1 MKMGSVMPIG
11 RSFLRGCL
19 RGPFASLLLG
29 VALLAAPP
37 LRADDP
43 PAKPAVARDLGDA
56 FQKGPIGLQAE
67 VIRKGARLP
76 LFQVPVL
83 RYQDRVEVS
92 LSGEAFDPRVTQAD
106 WTLIVVFLP
115 RTVAPTER
123 GVVELRLKRKGEAM
137 MVAPFTAPYDAIP
150 MFFLVPDTGGR
161 RKILTDLSAHLEA
174 FRAICL
180 KLSDLTEQ
188 RAHADRFLAG
198 LDTIRKD
205 QSPASYDAAVFNFLK
220 AYGGQ
225 VSQDFQVFL
234 ARNSASNL
242 EKFQFLTQEFT
253 RTNLLSPNAG
263 DGSVSL
269 QGQSVSGPLRPAS
282 AYVAIAFDLVQIF
295 QNLWPGHQFQYV
307 PALARDF
314 DGAHAQLWYGDWIH
328 TTGEVRGAL
337 VFSPCRWTDA
347 DPPAFTFDLPPEGS
361 LLQPFG
367 RLQIHAR
374 TQGNLPFALYGH
386 GWQLVLEG
394 PKGAPL
400 APLPLAPSPD
410 RQAFVIM
417 PGPAQEALRRADL
430 LAVKARIEGAWGFDP
445 VTTPPVDLPA
455 GLDPAWVPTAEE
467 RSHFM
472 LGQGCAFRLPAPW
485 AACVG
490 RVIFHPAGGAGSS
503 LEAELKAQADGS
515 RLATFKALVGT
526 AGPGTL
532 DLLLSGASQPALR
545 VPLALLPPLPVVD
558 HVEVHQGEATLR
570 VVGSHLREAR
580 ACVLGGVT
588 FAPGQRTPEGW
599 TFLNAQKAIP
609 GEAGDLLQGE
619 LRLGDDRTLP
629 LQDVPL
635 LPPRPQIGIVQVIPE
650 HPARGL
656 ALSADRPLIPPD
668 EPVLVSVLPG
678 RKGAYPFGR
687 KPQLLFR
694 SSEDPATIIPLPARH
709 LRMVGRG
716 QRLLANLKLSDLFGA
731 SGAGHLEIQVSDAK
745 AGASAWVP
753 LQPLFLELPE
763 VKDLRL
769 EGAGARLE
777 GPALET
783 IEAVAASPAGP
794 WMPFSFGF
802 TEGLETG
809 GTPAPATD
817 GALFLRLYGWPD
829 LVVRLQG
836 PPPPKAAAPSP
847 VPGTV
852 ALPAVPRV
860 APVKGPEAP
869 KAPTVEAPRVP
880 AAPAPAKGGPPEPH

>member
-1 MKMGSVMPIG
+1 MPTG
-11 RSFLRGCL
+11 RSLLRGCL
-19 RGPFASLLLG
+19 RGPATCLLG
-29 VALLAAPP
+29 LVLGSGLL

-83 RYQDRVEVS
+83 HYEDRVEVR

-106 WTLIVVFLP
+106 WTLVVVFLP

-123 GVVELRLKRKGEAM
+123 GVVELRLKRKGDAM
-137 MVAPFTAPYDAIP
+137 VAAPFTAPYDAIP

-161 RKILTDLSAHLEA
+161 RKVLTDLSAHLEA
-174 FRAICL
+174 FRSICL

-188 RAHADRFLAG
+188 RANADRFFAG

-220 AYGGQ
+220 AYGGPL
-225 VSQDFQVFL
+225 SQDFQVFL
-234 ARNSASNL
+234 ARNDASNL

-253 RTNLLSPNAG
+253 RTNLLSPGMGGAN
-263 DGSVSL
+263 GSVSL

-314 DGAHAQLWYGDWIH
+314 DGSRAQLWYGDWIH

-347 DPPAFTFDLPPEGS
+347 EPPAFTFDLPAGGS

-367 RLQIHAR
+367 RLQVHPKAKS
-374 TQGNLPFALYGH
+374 NLPFALYGH
-386 GWQLVLEG
+386 GWQLVFEA
-394 PKGAPL
+394 PKGS
-400 APLPLAPSPD
+400 PLPPIPLLPSPD
-410 RQAFVIM
+410 RQAFILAAG
-417 PGPAQEALRRADL
+417 PGQDALRARNL
-430 LAVKARIEGAWGFDP
+430 LGVKARIEGDWGFDP
-445 VTTPPVDLPA
+445 VASPVVDLAA
-455 GLDPAWVPTAEE
+455 GLDSAWKPAEAE
-467 RSHFM
+467 RARFM
-472 LGQGCAFRLPAPW
+472 VGETCTFRLPAPW

-490 RVIFHPAGGAGSS
+490 RLVFHPARSEGST
-503 LEAELKAQADGS
+503 LEAELKVQPDGS
-515 RLATFKALVGT
+515 RTASFKTLPGP

-532 DLLLSGASQPALR
+532 DLYPSGGGQPTLR
-545 VPLALLPPLPVVD
+545 VPLVLLPPLPVVD
-558 HVEVHQGEATLR
+558 HVEVHQGETTLR
-570 VVGSHLREAR
+570 VVGSHLREAA
-580 ACVLGGVT
+580 ACILGGVT

-599 TFLNAQKAIP
+599 TFFNAHTPVP

-619 LRLGDDRTLP
+619 LRLGDDRVLS
-629 LQDVPL
+629 LKDVPL
-635 LPPRPQIGIVQVIPE
+635 LPPRPQVGPVQVIPE
-650 HPARGL
+650 HSPKGL
-656 ALSADRPLIPPD
+656 PLSADRPLIPPD
-668 EPVLVSVLPG
+668 GPVMISVLPG

-687 KPQLLFR
+687 KPQILLR
-694 SSEDPATIIPLPARH
+694 SSEDPATARPVPPQH

-716 QRLLANLKLSDLFGA
+716 QRLLATIKLSDLFGA
-731 SGAGHLEIQVSDAK
+731 AGAGHVELQVSDAK

-753 LQPLFLELPE
+753 LPPLFLDLPE
-763 VKDLRL
+763 VEAVHAEGAKARL
-769 EGAGARLE
+769 EGA
-777 GPALET
+777 ALET
-783 IEAVAASPAGP
+783 IEAVAPAPGGP
-794 WMPFSFGF
+794 WTPFSFGF
-802 TEGLETG
+802 QGGQETG
-809 GTPAPATD
+809 DAPVPAAD

-836 PPPPKAAAPSP
+836 PVPPKAVAPAPAPSP
-847 VPGTV
+847 LP
-852 ALPAVPRV
+852 LPAVPQV

-869 KAPTVEAPRVP
+869 KPPTVEVPRAP
-880 AAPAPAKGGPPEPH
+880 AAPVPAKGGPPQAR

>member
-1 MKMGSVMPIG
+1 MPTG
-11 RSFLRGCL
+11 RSLLRGCL
-19 RGPFASLLLG
+19 RGSAACLLG
-29 VALLAAPP
+29 LAVASGPL

-83 RYQDRVEVS
+83 RYEDRVEVS

-106 WTLIVVFLP
+106 WTLVVVFLP

-137 MVAPFTAPYDAIP
+137 VAAPFTAPYDAIP

-174 FRAICL
+174 FRSICL

-188 RAHADRFLAG
+188 RANADRFFAS

-205 QSPASYDAAVFNFLK
+205 QSPASYDAAVYNFLK
-220 AYGGQ
+220 AYGGPL
-225 VSQDFQVFL
+225 SQDFQVFL
-234 ARNSASNL
+234 ARNDASNL

-253 RTNLLSPNAG
+253 RTNLLSPTAG

-314 DGAHAQLWYGDWIH
+314 DGPRAQLWYGDWIH

-347 DPPAFTFDLPPEGS
+347 DPPAFTFDLPADGS

-367 RLQIHAR
+367 RLQVHPKAKS
-374 TQGNLPFALYGH
+374 NLPFALYGH
-386 GWQLVLEG
+386 GWHLVLDA
-394 PKGAPL
+394 PKDGPL
-400 APLPLAPSPD
+400 APLPLTPSPD
-410 RQAFVIM
+410 RQSFILAA
-417 PGPAQEALRRADL
+417 GPAQDALRARNL
-430 LAVKARIEGAWGFDP
+430 LGVKARIEGQWGFDP
-445 VTTPPVDLPA
+445 VSTPAVELPA
-455 GLDPAWVPTAEE
+455 GLDPAWKPSEAE
-467 RSHFM
+467 RARFM
-472 LGQGCAFRLPAPW
+472 VGEACAFRLPAPW

-490 RVIFHPAGGAGSS
+490 RLVFHPAQATGST
-503 LEAELKAQADGS
+503 LEAELKVQLDGS
-515 RLATFKALVGT
+515 RLAAFKAPQGP
-526 AGPGTL
+526 AGLGTL
-532 DLLLSGASQPALR
+532 DLFPSGGGQPALR
-545 VPLALLPPLPVVD
+545 VPVALLPPLPVVD
-558 HVEVHQGEATLR
+558 HVEVHQGENALR
-570 VVGSHLREAR
+570 VVGSHLQEAS
-580 ACVLGGVT
+580 ACVLAGVT

-599 TFLNAQKAIP
+599 TFLNAQKPVP

-619 LRLGDDRTLP
+619 LRLGDDRVLS
-629 LQDVPL
+629 LKDVPL
-635 LPPRPQIGIVQVIPE
+635 LPPRPQIGPVQVIPE
-650 HPARGL
+650 HAPKGL
-656 ALSADRPLIPPD
+656 PLSADRPLIPPD
-668 EPVLVSVLPG
+668 APVMISVLPG

-687 KPQLLFR
+687 KPQILLR
-694 SSEDPATIIPLPARH
+694 SSEDPATARPVPPQH

-716 QRLLANLKLSDLFGA
+716 QRLLATLKLSDLFGA
-731 SGAGHLEIQVSDAK
+731 AGAGHLELQVSDAK

-763 VKDLRL
+763 VEAVHL
-769 EGAGARLE
+769 EGTSARLE
-777 GPALET
+777 GPVLET
-783 IEAVAASPAGP
+783 IEAVAPAPGGP
-794 WMPFSFGF
+794 WTPFGF
-802 TEGLETG
+802 GFQDGLETG
-809 GTPAPATD
+809 PAPAPAAD

-836 PPPPKAAAPSP
+836 PVPPKAVAPAPAPS
-847 VPGTV
+847 V
-852 ALPAVPRV
+852 ALPAAPQV

-869 KAPTVEAPRVP
+869 KSPTVEVPRAP
-880 AAPAPAKGGPPEPH
+880 AAPVPAKGGLSQAL

>member
-1 MKMGSVMPIG
+1 MPTG
-11 RSFLRGCL
+11 RSFLQAFL
-19 RGPFASLLLG
+19 RAPVAFLLG
-29 VALLAAPP
+29 VVLFGGLP
-37 LRADDP
+37 LRAEDP
-43 PAKPAVARDLGDA
+43 PAKPAARVLDLGEA

-67 VIRKGARLP
+67 VVRKGKRLP

-83 RYQDRVEVS
+83 RFQDQLEIS

-123 GVVELRLKRKGEAM
+123 GVVELRLKRKGET
-137 MVAPFTAPYDAIP
+137 MVAAPFTAPYDAIP

-174 FRAICL
+174 FRSICL

-205 QSPASYDAAVFNFLK
+205 QSPASYDATVLNFLK

-234 ARNSASNL
+234 ARNNASNL

-253 RTNLLSPNAG
+253 RTNLRSPSGSG

-314 DGAHAQLWYGDWIH
+314 EGSHAQLWYGDWIH
-328 TTGEVRGAL
+328 TTGDVRGAL
-337 VFSPCRWTDA
+337 VFSPCRWADA
-347 DPPAFTFDLPPEGS
+347 DLPAFTFDLPAGGS
-361 LLQPFG
+361 PLQPFG
-367 RLQIHAR
+367 RLQIHPG
-374 TQGNLPFALYGH
+374 TKSNLPFALYGH
-386 GWQLVLEG
+386 GWELVLEG
-394 PKGAPL
+394 PKGVPL
-400 APLPLAPSPD
+400 APLPLTPSPD

-417 PGPAQEALRRADL
+417 PGPAQDALRQRNL
-430 LAVKARIEGAWGFDP
+430 LTVRARIEGAWGFES
-445 VTTPPVDLPA
+445 VATPPMDLPG
-455 GLDPAWVPTAEE
+455 GLDPTWVPTPEE
-467 RSHFM
+467 RAHFM
-472 LGQGCAFRLPAPW
+472 LGQGCAFRVPAPW

-490 RVIFHPAGGAGSS
+490 RVIFHPAGGALSS
-503 LEAELKAQADGS
+503 LEAELKPQPDGS
-515 RLATFKALVGT
+515 RLATFKTLEGT

-532 DLLLSGASQPALR
+532 DFTLSGASQPALR

-558 HVEVHQGEATLR
+558 HVEVHQGENTLR

-580 ACVLGGVT
+580 ACVLGGIL

-599 TFLNAQKAIP
+599 TFLNAQKAIL

-619 LRLGDDRTLP
+619 LRLGDDRVLP
-629 LQDVPL
+629 LKDVPL

-650 HPARGL
+650 HPAKGL
-656 ALSADRPLIPPD
+656 PLRADRPLIPPD
-668 EPVLVSVLPG
+668 EPVLISVLPG
-678 RKGAYPFGR
+678 RKGTYPFGR
-687 KPQLLFR
+687 KPQMLFR
-694 SSEDPATIIPLPARH
+694 SSEDPSATFPLPAKQ

-716 QRLLANLKLSDLFGA
+716 QRLLASLRLSDLFGA
-731 SGAGHLEIQVSDAK
+731 SAAGHLEIQVADAK

-753 LQPLFLELPE
+753 LQPLFLELPD
-763 VKDLRL
+763 VKAVHLD
-769 EGAGARLE
+769 EAGTHLE

-783 IEAVAASPAGP
+783 IEAVATSPTGP
-794 WMPFSFGF
+794 WMPFAFGF
-802 TEGLETG
+802 TDGLETG
-809 GTPAPATD
+809 GTPAPAAD
-817 GALFLRLYGWPD
+817 GTLFLRLYGWPD

-836 PPPPKAAAPSP
+836 PVPSKPPAPAP
-847 VPGTV
+847 VTSSV
-852 ALPAVPRV
+852 AFPSVPQV
-860 APVKGPEAP
+860 APAKAPEAP
-869 KAPTVEAPRVP
+869 KPPTIEAPRAP
-880 AAPAPAKGGPPEPH
+880 AAPVPAKGGSPQFP